1 VLAMPLAEIAQS
13 DSDLEAPVASPTVVN
28 PEAPLGSTSCSPF
41 RRGFSD
47 ADEALD
53 AAGLLE

>member
-1 VLAMPLAEIAQS
+1 MPLAEIAQS